1 MPILDV
7 DGLPTYFESTGDGPA
22 LVLLHGGIVASDSWG
37 PWPELLA
44 AGGYTVLTPDRRG
57 HGGTPDVPGP
67 ITYGAMAD
75 DTIAFLR
82 AAVGGPAHLVGWSDG
97 AVVAALVSMRA
108 PELVARQVLIG
119 QYYSPDGIARPEFL
133 ATLEAMRA
141 DPPDFLR
148 STHPSPDGPDHFPV
162 VVGKLLDMFAREP
175 DIDLRR
181 FAGVTAPTL
190 VLQGDRD
197 EVTVAHGKAVADTL
211 PAGRFAILPGTHS
224 LPLEAPELV
233 AALVLGFLAGTL
245 DHGLWETGPQ
255 E

>member
-1 MPILDV
+1 MPILDIE
-7 DGLPTYFESTGDGPA
+7 GLPTYFEATGDGPA

-57 HGGTPDVPGP
+57 HGGTPDVEGP
-67 ITYGAMAD
+67 ITYDAMAD
-75 DTIAFLR
+75 DTVGFLR

-119 QYYSPDGIARPEFL
+119 QYYSPDGVARPGFL
-133 ATLEAMRA
+133 ASLEALR
-141 DPPDFLR
+141 DGPLDHLR
-148 STHPSPDGPDHFPV
+148 SSHASPDGPGHFRV
-162 VVGKLLDMFAREP
+162 VVGKLLDLFAREP
-175 DIDLRR
+175 DVDLRR

-190 VLQGDRD
+190 ILQGDRD
-197 EVTVAHGKAVADTL
+197 EATVPHGRAVAAIL
-211 PAGRFAILPGTHS
+211 PAGRFAVLPGTHS

-233 AALVLGFLAGTL
+233 SALVLEFLSGAL
-245 DHGLWETGPQ
+245 DG
-255 E
+255 